1 MRLTVTGN
9 IERNALAQQ
18 WEEALR
24 PMIIRHSDPRC
35 GVWLEL
41 IADSPPRLSIR
52 LDVAYDT
59 TDPAKEMRPLHV
71 STVELTYFPGIRLAR
86 AWMAAAWTGYL
97 MHEALEL
104 VTVGDLVTRP
114 IDPHANDAQDK
125 CIRDAIPTTLTRDN
139 IRDALLVVMRPEL
152 VDAEMARV

>member
-1 MRLTVTGN
+1 LRLTTTGN
-9 IERNALAQQ
+9 IGSNALAQQ

-41 IADSPPRLSIR
+41 IAENPPRLSIR

-59 TDPAKEMRPLHV
+59 TDPTKEMRPLHV
-71 STVELTYFPGIRLAR
+71 STVELTYFPGNRLAR
-86 AWMAAAWTGYL
+86 AFIAAAWTGYL

-104 VTVGDLVTRP
+104 VTVGDLVSRP
-114 IDPHANDAQDK
+114 IDPHANEAQDK
-125 CIRDAIPTTLTRDN
+125 CIRDGIPTTLTPESLRTS
-139 IRDALLVVMRPEL
+139 LLVVMRPEL
-152 VDAEMARV
+152 VEAELGRG